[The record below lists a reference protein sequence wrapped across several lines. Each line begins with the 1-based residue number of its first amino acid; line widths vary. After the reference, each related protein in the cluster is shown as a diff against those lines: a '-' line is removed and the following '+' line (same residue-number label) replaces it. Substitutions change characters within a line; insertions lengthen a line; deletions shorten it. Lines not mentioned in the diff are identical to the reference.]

1 MPGGSGGHK
10 RVCRTLTGPGQRRGV
25 FATSPAALSPR
36 RLSASVLP
44 PWGWAIPGVAPSHH
58 GRGGPMRRLIL
69 AASLLLATACE
80 APREVAAPARG
91 GSPRL
96 QASLFDPALA
106 AALAGAAPTATLEI
120 IVNYDETVT
129 TRDAVTSAMLNL
141 GAGVVQFKHLEL
153 VAGVATPAQIGA
165 IAALPGV
172 QGVYL
177 NRRLQ
182 YYGHGAGLYA
192 LMLHE
197 SVPTIRADAVHAM
210 GITGK
215 GMGIAI
221 LDSGIDGL
229 YNPDLVYPTHTVQ
242 NVKVIFNLSDV
253 VTFGKSAPKP
263 LKQGLDIFAENLPN
277 SETSVGHGT
286 HVAGI
291 TAGLGTAS
299 GGYYTGVAPGAKL
312 IGLGTGDI
320 LFIFWALAGFDYIL
334 DHQQAYNI
342 KVVNNSWG
350 TSGPF
355 DPKDPINKATKK
367 VHDKGITVVFAAGN
381 DGPDQNTLNPYS
393 VAPWV
398 IGVAAGCKLVTPDPT
413 NSAVHCADQTGQNR
427 PAWLADF
434 SSRGIPGSPLYHPDI
449 TAPGVHIVSTRAST
463 GTVLN
468 ALDANHDFDLTSSCA
483 ISVANEPYYTCA
495 SGTSMAT
502 PHVVGVVA
510 LMQEAAG
517 GRLTPDKIASVLTQ
531 TARPLPGFALWEVGA
546 GYLDALAAVNA
557 VRQ

>member
-1 MPGGSGGHK
+1 
-10 RVCRTLTGPGQRRGV
+10 
-25 FATSPAALSPR
+25 
-36 RLSASVLP
+36 
-44 PWGWAIPGVAPSHH
+44 
-58 GRGGPMRRLIL
+58 
-69 AASLLLATACE
+69 
-80 APREVAAPARG
+80 
-91 GSPRL
+91 
-96 QASLFDPALA
+96 
-106 AALAGAAPTATLEI
+106 
-120 IVNYDETVT
+120 
-129 TRDAVTSAMLNL
+129 MLNL
-141 GAGVVQFKHLEL
+141 GAGVVQFKNLEL
-153 VAGVATPAQIGA
+153 VAGVATPAQINA

-172 QGVYL
+172 QSVYL
-177 NRRLQ
+177 NRQLQ
-182 YYGHGAGLYA
+182 YYGRPGGAYA
-192 LMLHE
+192 LLLHE
-197 SVPTIRADAVHAM
+197 SVPTIRADAVQAI

-215 GMGIAI
+215 GVGIAI

-253 VTFGKSAPKP
+253 VTFKGPAPKP
-263 LKQGLDIFAENLPN
+263 LKQGADLFVENLPN

-291 TAGLGTAS
+291 TAALGTAS
-299 GGYYTGVAPGAKL
+299 GGYYKGVAPGANVVG
-312 IGLGTGDI
+312 IGTGDI

-334 DHQQAYNI
+334 DHQQVYNI

-350 TSGPF
+350 TSGAF
-355 DPKDPINKATKK
+355 DPKDPINKASKK
-367 VHDKGITVVFAAGN
+367 VHDKGVTVVVAAGN
-381 DGPDQNTLNPYS
+381 DGPDQNTLNPYRG
-393 VAPWV
+393 APRET
-398 IGVAAGCKLVTPDPT
+398 GVAAGCKLVSPDPT
-413 NSAVHCADQTGQNR
+413 NSAIHCADQTGQNR

-434 SSRGIPGSPLYHPDI
+434 SSRGIPGSSLYHPDI

-483 ISVANEPYYTCA
+483 ISSANEQYYTCA

-517 GRLTPDKIASVLTQ
+517 GSLTPDQIASVLTA

-546 GYLDALAAVNA
+546 GYLDALAAVTA
-557 VRQ
+557 VRK

>member
-1 MPGGSGGHK
+1 
-10 RVCRTLTGPGQRRGV
+10 
-25 FATSPAALSPR
+25 
-36 RLSASVLP
+36 
-44 PWGWAIPGVAPSHH
+44 
-58 GRGGPMRRLIL
+58 MRRLIL

-96 QASLFDPALA
+96 QASLLDPALA
-106 AALAGAAPTATLEI
+106 AALAGAAPTAKLEI

-229 YNPDLVYPTHTVQ
+229 YNPDLVYPSHTVQ

-263 LKQGLDIFAENLPN
+263 LKQGVDIFAENLPN

-299 GGYYTGVAPGAKL
+299 GGYYTGVAPGAQL
-312 IGLGTGDI
+312 VGIGTGDV
-320 LFIFWALAGFDYIL
+320 LFIFFALAGFDYIL
-334 DHQQAYNI
+334 DHQAAYNI

-350 TSGPF
+350 TSGAF
-355 DPKDPINKATKK
+355 DPKDPINKASKT
-367 VHDKGITVVFAAGN
+367 VHNHGITVVFAAGN
-381 DGPDQNTLNPYS
+381 DGPDQNTLNPYG

-398 IGVAAGCKLVTPDPT
+398 IGVAAGCKLVSPDPT
-413 NSAVHCADQTGQNR
+413 NSAIHCADQTGQNR
-427 PAWLADF
+427 AAILADF
-434 SSRGIPGSPLYHPDI
+434 SSRGIPGDKLYHPDI

-468 ALDANHDFDLTSSCA
+468 ADDAPHDFDLTSSCA
-483 ISVANEPYYTCA
+483 ISQANLPYYTCA

-502 PHVVGVVA
+502 PHVAGVVA
-510 LMQEAAG
+510 LLQEAAG
-517 GRLTPDKIASVLTQ
+517 GTLTPDQVAMAITQ
-531 TARPLPGFALWEVGA
+531 TARPLPTFAEWEVGA
-546 GYLDALAAVNA
+546 GYLDALAAVMA
-557 VRQ
+557 VKQ